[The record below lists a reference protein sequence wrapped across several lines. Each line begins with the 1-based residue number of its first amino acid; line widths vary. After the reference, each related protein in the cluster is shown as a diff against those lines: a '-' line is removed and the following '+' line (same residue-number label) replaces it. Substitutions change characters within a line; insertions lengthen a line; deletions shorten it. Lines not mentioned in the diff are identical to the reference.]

1 MAQTSSG
8 TTAVHHAVPFWRD
21 VRALR
26 IMSQVIFIL
35 AVAIVAGMLYAN
47 LTHALEKRGLSGGF
61 DFLRLEAGFEIGES
75 PISYKPAN
83 SYGRAFLVGVL
94 NTLRVTVVGIFFATI
109 LGVVAGVARLSDNW
123 LVRSISGIYIEVIRN
138 TPLLVQ
144 LFFWYF
150 AVMFKAP
157 PVSQSLE
164 LPGPIY
170 VHKRGVSIPWA
181 YPTSSFQAWI
191 YYLAGGAVAAA
202 VLWFVLGK
210 LREAQPGQGGV
221 LSHPALASG
230 LALLAIPGLG
240 WFLVG
245 ERPLIWEVP
254 LLQKFNFKGGLTL
267 TPEFTALFLG
277 LVVYTGAFIAEV
289 VRAGILAVHKGQIEA
304 AKALGLTNM
313 QTLRL
318 IILPQALRVII
329 PPLTSQYLNLAKN
342 SSLAVAIGYPDLYS
356 VGGTIYNQTGRPVPV
371 VVMIMGSY
379 LVMSLIT
386 SLFMNIYNRAVQL
399 VER

>member
-1 MAQTSSG
+1 MARPSSS
-8 TTAVHHAVPFWRD
+8 TAVVHHAVPFWRD
-21 VRALR
+21 VRVLR

-35 AVAIVAGMLYAN
+35 AVAVVAGMLYAN
-47 LTHALEKRGLSGGF
+47 LTSALEKRGLSGGF
-61 DFLRLEAGFEIGES
+61 DFLRLEAGFEISES
-75 PISYKPAN
+75 SISYQPAH

-94 NTLRVTVVGIFFATI
+94 NTLRVTIVGIVFATL

-123 LVRSISGIYIEVIRN
+123 LINKIASVYIEVIRN

-157 PVSQSLE
+157 PVRQSLE

-181 YPTSSFQAWI
+181 YPTPSFQAWL
-191 YYLAGGAVAAA
+191 YCLAGGVAVAAI
-202 VLWFVLGK
+202 LWYVLGRW
-210 LREAQPGQGGV
+210 REAQPGRGGV
-221 LSHPALASG
+221 LSHPALAST
-230 LALLAIPGLG
+230 LALVAIPSLG

-245 ERPLIWEVP
+245 ERPLLWEIP
-254 LLQKFNFKGGLTL
+254 ILERFNFKGGMTL
-267 TPEFTALFLG
+267 TPEFTALLLG

-304 AKALGLTNM
+304 ARALGLTNM

-318 IILPQALRVII
+318 IIFPQALRVII

-379 LVMSLIT
+379 LLMSLTT
-386 SLFMNIYNRAVQL
+386 SIFMNIYNRAVQL